1 MKLFQ
6 VMPCRIQGYQ
16 ATLDGY
22 LKTDKLLVSF
32 NDICNN
38 GSNILTPSGVSDHL
52 GSYIFIP
59 ILSFF
64 FNLDIN
70 ISTNIFFIGYGILT
84 FIISIYYFNKIK
96 FNYFGKIYGFF
107 CIFLLFLLNIFISD
121 TYSFY
126 GLTSLALI
134 PVWYFFFKKNLINEK
149 YSLILYSIFTG
160 LLIAFSEMV
169 RGQSGS
175 IILLCILIY
184 YFFSIEKQIKLKF
197 ISLIILIFPLILSQI
212 LLSHLSEKRNLFF
225 KENPNF
231 LYELEKR
238 DIPLNHVRAVWHNA
252 YYNLGFL
259 SYYKSEFPKNTDEY
273 SVKKAK
279 KINPNVVPYTKEYE
293 KILMKEYFNFV
304 KDYPLYFIKITF
316 AKLGVIIMYLIVFIN
331 IGIYNLFKKGLSNQV
346 KFFFLPG
353 IFLNSSLGLAA
364 EPDYSYL
371 LGMFA
376 FASMMS
382 VYTLEKNK

>member
-1 MKLFQ
+1 MENFYKMNNRNFIRIIPKLDIKNGMLIKGINLEGLRVLGNPFDFAQ
-6 VMPCRIQGYQ
+6 YYYSNLADEICYIDNV
-16 ATLDGY
+16 ATLYGTNN
-22 LKTDKLLVSF
+22 LSSF
-32 NDICNN
+32 I
-38 GSNILTPSGVSDHL
+38 SNTA
-52 GSYIFIP
+52 
-59 ILSFF
+59 
-64 FNLDIN
+64 
-70 ISTNIFFIGYGILT
+70 
-84 FIISIYYFNKIK
+84 K
-96 FNYFGKIYGFF
+96 
-107 CIFLLFLLNIFISD
+107 NIFISD